1 MKKYR
6 KKICAG
12 VALILTI
19 MIVIGVVWD
28 GSGVSY
34 AHETFSGVSN
44 LVTDKVQNDKEFLIL
59 EIVDDLAE
67 ASMGYL
73 VKGQELYA
81 NQLDSMTAAQLQ
93 DLTRQLQ
100 DSGLLAADDSAE
112 QSAYP
117 VVFDTKTE
125 LSTDPQDQALT
136 DAGYLVVL
144 DETTG
149 KPQHKKVKGYFTAH
163 NSEETGYEGYYRL
176 TAAEYA
182 DTGLTYAEVLQKL
195 LDSYTGNLYPEDPD
209 YVNYVFEAD
218 DTADVPDI
226 IENYTV
232 MVHRF
237 GPVTDENNQIIRYG
251 YDDTVSEENDLL
263 VEMVTDDYGRIAL
276 SGLATPEYLAEDGTK
291 YRFSHYALGSKS
303 GEKVDETHEYT
314 ADADIWAVYTEIPQ
328 NEYIVTLHY
337 VEAVYDASGN
347 NLISFEE
354 INGDTDVLVTTDQK
368 IVLPAEK
375 SYTGYTFI
383 GKYLM
388 SDMATEVASDYVY
401 SADTD
406 IYVPYKKDVTDTYT
420 VTIHYGTAVRD
431 ESGNIVGY
439 EYQDANATQKQT
451 NDDGKIVLPESSTV
465 PAVDGYRFVGF
476 SNVAMSTSTLLTGDE
491 VYTSDRNIYAVYEPE
506 TGETPTPSPTA
517 TVTPTATA
525 TPTPGDAG
533 TPTPTMG
540 ETPTPTMGGT
550 PTPTPTTGATETPTP
565 TPVQGSG
572 EGARLWIDTGHGEL
586 LASNSGYLPVSVLSA
601 ALPAP
606 ADRSRFA
613 GMGYQFTY
621 EMVTLSNND
630 LFKTQVL
637 GLDRGT
643 EAFDKLDIR
652 VISYTADGKRSSWS
666 NTDNLS
672 LADAIAAADL
682 VYISGDGIRS
692 DNSKLSGENDISAS
706 DMQALY
712 ARAANQADPMPV
724 IMDYSLYTGSSVP
737 KNLSRLG
744 CLLLQQDLS
753 DTYLNVDLSDPD
765 ANDWNQLKN
774 SVKIDN
780 GGNFVRENLFCVNY
794 QRTSFMNSVYA
805 QGSSIADSSLAQL
818 ANADFERQY
827 TDAVSDGGFASVYQ
841 AIQKENYER
850 GQHNSGQASMN
861 EYVSPAVAV
870 AFIINY
876 KGYSP
881 IIYKDTIR
889 VLELEPC
896 RSYTYY
902 YDGDTD
908 TQAGREEQQKRKK
921 RFTDE
926 WAPSFSEKLDSVT
939 IDGMTTSE
947 FCGKISDI
955 YEDYDVIYFGSNTG
969 IMNTKTV
976 GSGLQWVD
984 WSSGYDKDLTDLTFN
999 WSVAEQYKWDASE
1012 GSWYKA
1018 EQLQGFWPPQYGAYQ
1033 KITGGPSGNNANWYD
1048 TGDNSTAIWR
1058 WNAAE
1063 QVWQHKTQQAGTK
1076 FTVYNDT
1083 DMYGI
1088 VYAHTGDY
1096 YRLRSGTGFEGLL
1109 GADEAYSVDEYNV
1122 GFRYSGNDILDE
1134 QVDELLDFLQSG
1146 SPIILAEDFMTTD
1159 AQGKTVVNSSAYVT
1173 QLKEP
1178 NQYNEWL
1185 METYDVHGILDNSSY
1200 VFKFVNEAYKR
1211 GYSNL
1216 LVEGQ
1221 SNEDNMAAALN
1232 QQKLTLNLLSAPTE
1246 YTYTESA
1253 DELGA
1258 IVNCT
1263 YLSKESDGNYYLN
1276 YEFTISNLSAVTPL
1290 STRYDIRLYLDSNS
1304 DGIYNTA
1311 TEELTDI
1318 IVINA
1323 QTGET
1328 MEQETGPM
1336 DSTKPDERI
1345 GHYSLS
1351 ANTPYTVR
1359 RQLPEG
1365 YVGCIGWKLKATQV
1379 GNPYIHDSVTGLT
1392 AVKNEQT
1399 YGAQVDPETGK
1410 QVIHVLQITSARG
1423 VMLDLEYTIEGEPD
1437 GEWAVLMDSIP
1448 DFKIEFDTINAT
1460 DFAGSFD
1467 NTGEY
1472 YDARNDSGA
1481 GGYLTGAKVA
1491 AGWRGHTVDENGRRN
1506 DYLNFWDYDMVIVG
1520 FVDNYAN
1527 IPSEKATQ
1535 ALVAYG
1541 DSGKSLLYTHD
1552 TTHAQ
1557 TVSAT
1562 DFTQVTEK
1570 SSTLSMSIREQ
1581 CGMDRYGI
1589 SVNRYVPELWSQ
1601 NLVKKGV
1608 EVASGDV
1615 KSYNESHGRNGSDIA
1630 YLPNSGQSVMA
1641 QQTQGLTYVPT
1652 VDKRDTTYN
1661 YLNDGGSGAMLN
1673 YFPSSNALVTRVN
1686 KGIITQYPYTI
1697 DEEIEVA
1704 PTHAQYFQLDLDTDG
1719 DGDGFGDVVVWYCIS
1734 SNDTNDWNDAYDY
1747 SPNDVRNN
1755 YYIYNKGN
1763 ITYTGVGHNGNLTID
1778 EKKLF
1783 INTFV
1788 AAYRA
1793 GVKNPSLRI
1802 VDGPSVNAPDLE
1814 QVNIPF
1820 DDSQASD
1827 TYRVYFQIKD
1837 NNLTIGTQF
1846 MQVHYCIGSA
1856 GSADTILYQE
1866 QEIPITWFTDGT
1878 LKTYH
1883 AVTGQEVPFDRVVS
1897 GNTYYVDVPLA
1908 PLEGPPESFCFYVE
1922 VDLMVNATTNVAAY
1936 ATDRLVI
1943 NELKL
1948 FDLD

>member
-1 MKKYR
+1 MRKYR

-12 VALILTI
+12 MALILTI
-19 MIVIGVVWD
+19 VIVTAVVWD

-34 AHETFSGVSN
+34 AHETFTGVSN
-44 LVTDKVQNDKEFLIL
+44 LVTDKVQNNKEFVIL
-59 EIVDDLAE
+59 EIVDDLGE

-73 VKGQELYA
+73 VGGQEPYA
-81 NQLDSMTAAQLQ
+81 NRLDSMTATQLQ
-93 DLTRQLQ
+93 DLTKQLQ

-125 LSTDPQDQALT
+125 LSTDPADQSLT
-136 DAGYLVVL
+136 DDGYLAVL

-149 KPQHKKVKGYFTAH
+149 KPQHKKVKGYFIAQ
-163 NSEETGYEGYYRL
+163 NSDETGYEGYYRL
-176 TAAEYA
+176 TVDEYA
-182 DTGLTYAEVLQKL
+182 DTSLTYAQVLQKL
-195 LDSYTGNLYPEDPD
+195 LESYTGDLFPEDAN
-209 YVNYVFEAD
+209 YVNYKFEAD
-218 DTADVPDI
+218 DAAEVPDL
-226 IENYTV
+226 IENFTIT
-232 MVHRF
+232 VHRF
-237 GPVTDENNQIIRYG
+237 GPLTDENNQITGYG
-251 YDDTVSEENDLL
+251 YDDTVSGENDLL
-263 VEMVTDDYGRIAL
+263 VEMTTDDNGHIAL
-276 SGLATPEYLAEDGTK
+276 TDLNTPEYLAEDGTK
-291 YRFSHYALGSKS
+291 YRFSHYALGEPD
-303 GEKVDETHEYT
+303 GEKVDENYEYT
-314 ADADIWAVYTEIPQ
+314 ADADIWAVYTVIPQ
-328 NEYIVTLHY
+328 DEYVVTLHY

-347 NLISFEE
+347 NLISFGQL
-354 INGDTDVLVTTDQK
+354 NGDSTVLVTTDQK
-368 IVLPAEK
+368 VTLPAEK
-375 SYTGYTFI
+375 SYVGYTFI
-383 GKYLM
+383 GKYLL
-388 SDMATEVASDYVY
+388 SDMATEVAADYIY

-406 IYVPYKKDVTDTYT
+406 IYVPYKKDVTSTYT
-420 VTIHYGTAVRD
+420 ITVHYGAVVKD
-431 ESGNIVGY
+431 ESGNILGY
-439 EYQDANATQKQT
+439 EYPDSDTTQLQT
-451 NDDGKIVLPESSTV
+451 DENGKILLPEESTV
-465 PAVDGYRFVGF
+465 PSVEGHRFVGF
-476 SNVAMSTSTLLTGDE
+476 SSVAMNTSALLAGSE
-491 VYTSDRNIYAVYEPE
+491 VYTANGDIYAVYESD
-506 TGETPTPSPTA
+506 TG
-517 TVTPTATA
+517 A
-525 TPTPGDAG
+525 TPTPDAA
-533 TPTPTMG
+533 T
-540 ETPTPTMGGT
+540 GT
-550 PTPTPTTGATETPTP
+550 PTPTPDAVTETPTP
-565 TPVQGSG
+565 TPDAVTETPTPTPDAVTETPTPTPEGVIPTPVQGSN
-572 EGARLWIDTGHGEL
+572 ESVRLQIDTEHGEM
-586 LASNSGYLPVSVLSA
+586 LASNGSYLPIMILSA
-601 ALPAP
+601 STLPAP
-606 ADRSRFA
+606 ADMNKFA
-613 GMGYQFTY
+613 GMGYLFTY
-621 EMVTLSNND
+621 QKVTLSNNE

-643 EAFDKLDIR
+643 EAFDKLNIR
-652 VISYTADGKRSSWS
+652 VISYTADGTRSSWT
-666 NTDNLS
+666 NKDNLS

-682 VYISGDGIRS
+682 VYINGDGIRS
-692 DNSKLSGENDISAS
+692 DNSRLSDADDISAS
-706 DMQALY
+706 DMQTLY
-712 ARAANQADPMPV
+712 ARAASNADPMPV
-724 IMDYSLYTGSSVP
+724 IMNYSVYAGDSVP

-753 DTYLNVDLSDPD
+753 DTYLNVDFTNLDS
-765 ANDWNQLKN
+765 NDWNQLKG
-774 SVKIDN
+774 SVNIQN

-794 QRTSFMNSVYA
+794 QKSAFMNSVYA
-805 QGSSIADSSLAQL
+805 QSSVPEASLTQL

-827 TDAVSDGGFASVYQ
+827 TNTVSDAGFASVYQ

-870 AFIINY
+870 AFIINF

-902 YDGDTD
+902 YDGDTS
-908 TQAGREEQQKRKK
+908 TQAGREEQQKRKLK
-921 RFTDE
+921 FADE
-926 WAPSFSEKLDSVT
+926 WAPSFSEKLDSIT

-947 FCGKISDI
+947 FCGKIADV

-976 GSGLQWVD
+976 GSGLQWVE

-999 WSVAEQYKWDASE
+999 WSVAEQYKWDSTT

-1018 EQLQGFWPPQYGAYQ
+1018 DQIQGYWPPQYGEYK

-1048 TGDNSTAIWR
+1048 TGDSNTATWR

-1063 QVWQHKTQQAGTK
+1063 QIWQRKMQQDGTK
-1076 FTVYNDT
+1076 FTIYNDA

-1096 YRLRSGTGFEGLL
+1096 YRLRSGMGFEGLL

-1146 SPIILAEDFMTTD
+1146 SPIILADDFMTTD
-1159 AQGKTVVNSSAYVT
+1159 AQGNMIVNSSAYVT

-1178 NQYNEWL
+1178 NQYNQWI
-1185 METYDVHGILDNSSY
+1185 MDTYDVHGILDNSSY

-1216 LVEGQ
+1216 LIEGQ
-1221 SNEDNMAAALN
+1221 ANEDNMAAALN

-1253 DELGA
+1253 DALGA

-1336 DSTKPDERI
+1336 DSSKPEERI

-1359 RQLPEG
+1359 RQLPDG
-1365 YVGCIGWKLKATQV
+1365 YVGCIGWKLQATQV

-1399 YGAQVDPETGK
+1399 YGAQIDPETGK
-1410 QVIHVLQITSARG
+1410 QVIRVLQITSARG

-1472 YDARNDSGA
+1472 YDERNDSGL

-1589 SVNRYVPELWSQ
+1589 SVNRYVPDLWAQ

-1608 EVASGDV
+1608 EVAAADV
-1615 KSYNESHGRNGSDIA
+1615 ESYNESHGRNGSDIA
-1630 YLPNSGQSVMA
+1630 YLPNSGQATMA

-1719 DGDGFGDVVVWYCIS
+1719 DGDGRGDVVVWYCIS

-1793 GVKNPSLRI
+1793 GVKDPSLRI

-1846 MQVHYCIGSA
+1846 MQVHYCIGSE
-1856 GSADTILYQE
+1856 GSTDTIQYQE
-1866 QEIPITWFTDGT
+1866 EEVPVTWFTDGT

-1883 AVTGQEVPFDRVVS
+1883 AVTGAEVPFDRVVS

-1908 PLEGPPESFCFYVE
+1908 ALAGPPESFNFYVE

-1943 NELKL
+1943 SELKL